1 MARLTQKA
9 IWQAFQAMLEEMP
22 FDKITVSALVKR
34 AGVSPNTFYYHYQ
47 DIYDLLRVWF
57 HTILNQQVDIH
68 APDFHWQSATK
79 TLLHICQA
87 HPKIVYHIFDSLSRN
102 QLERYVFSLTDDVFY
117 QQVCRQTQGSGLT
130 QSQLKEVAQF
140 CRYAFVGFCCNSSG
154 IAWRRMWTR
163 AWTGWEHCSPT
174 LWTAPP
180 SGWGERDRRICAIK
194 AICPNWERSACFS
207 MESG

>member
-140 CRYAFVGFCCNSSG
+140 CRYAFVGFLLQFVWN
-154 IAWRRMWTR
+154 RMEEDVDESVDR
-163 AWTGWEHCSPT
+163 LGT
-174 LWTAPP
+174 LFTHFV
-180 SGWGERDRRICAIK
+180 D
-194 AICPNWERSACFS
+194 SAALWLGGAGQADLRNQGDLS
-207 MESG
+207 

>member
-1 MARLTQKA
+1 MARLAQKA

-140 CRYAFVGFCCNSSG
+140 CRYAFVGFLLQFVWN
-154 IAWRRMWTR
+154 RMEADVDESVDR
-163 AWTGWEHCSPT
+163 LGT
-174 LWTAPP
+174 LFTHFVDSTALWLGGAGQADLRNQGNL
-180 SGWGERDRRICAIK
+180 S
-194 AICPNWERSACFS
+194 
-207 MESG
+207 